1 MPELP
6 EVETVR
12 RGLEAPLVGHR
23 LARVLQRRPDLR
35 WPLPADFAARLA
47 GRTVTRLDRRAK
59 FILAHLDDGAVWM
72 THLGMSGRMFIE
84 DGDARVPGPH
94 DHIVIETDGGI
105 TITYQDHRRFGMM
118 DLVPAAGLE
127 AHRLLKD
134 LGPEP
139 LGNAFQ
145 RDSPFN
151 VGMVYRP
158 FEWLEVSGA
167 FERGNT
173 AMFRAALRGNLH
185 DAGLPKFDD
194 PPQKVKVRPRVNQD
208 ATRPAR
214 FDPLQRNEV
223 AVIEPGAPVPV
234 TPRPRGEQNAGE
246 AGSIHQ
252 RIADRL
258 FDGMRAH
265 GVDIE
270 TVEFDDNETRVYLA
284 DGTDGPAPQDL
295 TEAAGLV
302 ARTLQVETERV
313 RFIHRSRDTARGDV
327 TVTQAEMQRA
337 MERNETVRGV
347 RWDKA
352 LQISSLISD
361 MQREA
366 YSPVVDGEEVRRRS

>member
-139 LGNAFQ
+139 LGNAF
-145 RDSPFN
+145 
-151 VGMVYRP
+151 
-158 FEWLEVSGA
+158 SGPVLS
-167 FERGNT
+167 
-173 AMFRAALRGNLH
+173 AALAGRRTPIKAALL
-185 DAGLPKFDD
+185 DQKVVAGLGLPAAWRG
-194 PPQKVKVRPRVNQD
+194 RPR
-208 ATRPAR
+208 R
-214 FDPLQRNEV
+214 
-223 AVIEPGAPVPV
+223 
-234 TPRPRGEQNAGE
+234 
-246 AGSIHQ
+246 
-252 RIADRL
+252 
-258 FDGMRAH
+258 
-265 GVDIE
+265 
-270 TVEFDDNETRVYLA
+270 
-284 DGTDGPAPQDL
+284 
-295 TEAAGLV
+295 
-302 ARTLQVETERV
+302 
-313 RFIHRSRDTARGDV
+313 ARGHH
-327 TVTQAEMQRA
+327 
-337 MERNETVRGV
+337 
-347 RWDKA
+347 
-352 LQISSLISD
+352 
-361 MQREA
+361 
-366 YSPVVDGEEVRRRS
+366 RRT